1 MTMPL
6 IVSHYTVDTPYE
18 EEVKNLVESCRKWKL
33 ELDLTPIKSLGT
45 WRKNSN
51 FCSRVIQDALYRF
64 PDRDI
69 LRVDADAVFER
80 YPILFED
87 PKFIADI
94 AAHVHDFP
102 WHRNELLGGTIFF
115 RNTPIVQKFV
125 VDWAELCMEKKWRKR
140 NPDLLQE
147 LINSKKYDLKFGC
160 LPAQYCKIFDLMRN
174 VHNGVIV
181 HYQASRRFRRIV
193 NVQGSKARRL

>member
-1 MTMPL
+1 MVMPL

-18 EEVKNLVESCRKWKL
+18 KEVENLVKSCQEWGL

-51 FCSRVIQDALYRF
+51 FCSRVIQSALHRF
-64 PDRDI
+64 PGRDI
-69 LRVDADAVFER
+69 LRVDADAVFKR

-87 PKFIADI
+87 PNFAADV
-94 AAHVHDFP
+94 AAHVHDFR
-102 WHRNELLGGTIFF
+102 WQHNELLGGTIFF
-115 RNTPIVQKFV
+115 RNIPVVQRLV
-125 VDWAELCMEKKWRKR
+125 AAWAELCMGARGKER

-147 LINSKKYDLKFGC
+147 LVNSGKYDLKFDS
-160 LPAQYCKIFDLMRN
+160 LPAQYCKIFDIMRD
-174 VHNGVIV
+174 VPDGVIV

-193 NVQGSKARRL
+193 NIQGARAGRR